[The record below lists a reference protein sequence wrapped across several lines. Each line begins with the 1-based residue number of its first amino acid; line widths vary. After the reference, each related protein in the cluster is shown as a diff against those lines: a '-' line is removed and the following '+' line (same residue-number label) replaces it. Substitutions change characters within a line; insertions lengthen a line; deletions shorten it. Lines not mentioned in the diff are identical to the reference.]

1 MASARTPTVHAVGGD
16 QAPVSSFGY
25 DQLDRRVMVSAPG
38 ANDTPQPAPGDSS
51 KLCAPPSTPSAC
63 GEPSPKP
70 DVTRTSYALAP
81 ASVAG
86 VPGSGTSFGVAE
98 RVSVTDP
105 RGNTSMKDYDAVGN
119 LVKATSPPV
128 EHAGSGAPVS
138 EVSTYEYDQ
147 NGDRTGVVRPLGNA
161 SLPAQDRGYATT
173 SKFGPD
179 GRLSSSVDGK
189 GNQTTYSYDPD
200 GNLSQVRRPGAS
212 DGSSD
217 QQVTSYTYNGRDL
230 PASTQTGQSGD
241 GSLRTTI
248 SEYDPEGNLRRTVS
262 PAGVDDSTQGSPR
275 PYQDYTVA
283 YSDPRG
289 LGGAGDPA
297 SGAAGQSE
305 NVNATIRVYDADNVL
320 TNVFSPWGCRL
331 GANDSKTQCQVGQID
346 DKRRFRQDFTIGP
359 LGRTTGVRESFE
371 ANGSIY
377 PTAAGSPVTYKG
389 GQSVGPEGRADRPVR
404 RAPHRLPLDR
414 LTALRAR

>member
-63 GEPSPKP
+63 GEPTPKP

-81 ASVAG
+81 AGVAA
-86 VPGSGTSFGVAE
+86 VPGSGGSFNVAQ

-105 RGNTSMKDYDAVGN
+105 RGNTAMKDYDAVGN

-128 EHAGSGAPVS
+128 EHAGTSLAVS

-173 SKFGPD
+173 SSFGPD
-179 GRLSSSVDGK
+179 GRLTSSVDGK
-189 GNQTTYSYDPD
+189 RNQTTYSYDPD
-200 GNLSQVRRPGAS
+200 GNLSQVRRPPGSAS
-212 DGSSD
+212 SSD

-230 PASTQTGQSGD
+230 PASTQTGQQGD

-248 SEYDPEGNLRRTVS
+248 SEYDPDGNLRRTVS
-262 PAGVDDSTQGSPR
+262 PAGVDDSTQGSLCRSNETLRLAIEDVRFIASARGDVGSLLEMLHGWPAPVSRSTRCRGRRGRRSRPR
-275 PYQDYTVA
+275 SIRSTVSRTA
-283 YSDPRG
+283 
-289 LGGAGDPA
+289 LGGSDSR
-297 SGAAGQSE
+297 SGFAATWFGLQF
-305 NVNATIRVYDADNVL
+305 VL
-320 TNVFSPWGCRL
+320 SRW
-331 GANDSKTQCQVGQID
+331 
-346 DKRRFRQDFTIGP
+346 
-359 LGRTTGVRESFE
+359 
-371 ANGSIY
+371 
-377 PTAAGSPVTYKG
+377 
-389 GQSVGPEGRADRPVR
+389 
-404 RAPHRLPLDR
+404 
-414 LTALRAR
+414 